1 MVRRLIAC
9 AVMALWL
16 VAAVPVAQAD
26 TGNIIEKQNEP
37 PSAADGW
44 QAGTCSEDEP
54 QPEPTV
60 FCSPETPG
68 RFFLTAGGHPPMGFT
83 QYIIQHEE
91 KNGGPFG
98 ILKPIKEPSAG
109 NPITIKTLRADLP
122 PGLTVNPQATPHCSL
137 AEFET
142 VKEIAPGV
150 FGRVPSCAPSTI
162 VGRDE
167 VTLVTNED
175 EVEVSPIKSPGLKV
189 PKGFVVKPGLETGT
203 RVPVYNL
210 VPNKGEPA
218 LLGFVIG
225 FKELI
230 FLKTDVSW
238 ESDYHE
244 AFTIDEPKPSHP
256 FSTLQNRLI
265 SFGRAGNGT
274 YLTNPTTCF
283 DQHEFERLYSTW
295 FRAESWLEPDPAGFP
310 NGSTPV
316 GAKVEDSSGNLSQQ
330 EGCETAPFKPT
341 VDVAPGTSEVD
352 SPAAAT
358 VTTKLP
364 FDPAKEGGEQ
374 QSQSHLRKAVVTLPA
389 GMGLNPSGSNGLVAC
404 TDAQFKKGV
413 RTYDNECPSASKI
426 GSAEITSPPL
436 ERPLKG
442 DIYVGTQ
449 NSNNP
454 ESGEQFRV
462 LVEAKEPEEGIAVRL
477 VGHTAANKTTGQ
489 LTTTFDE
496 QEVGPLAGKLPQGLP
511 QAPFEAVTLRF
522 DGPHLVLTSPPTC
535 SAADSSGQMEP
546 WARPGT
552 QVPVNSSFTLSSV
565 PGGGTCPTT
574 LAARKFAPSYTA
586 KSDSPKAGKYSPFR
600 VHIGRPDGQQ
610 EVKAVNVTLPKG
622 LTGNLSGIPYC
633 SASALDAAVSSTGA
647 AEKAKPSCS
656 SESAIGSASTVAGTG
671 DKAVTLGGTAY
682 LAGPYKGAPLSMAV
696 ITPAINGPF
705 DLGTVVVRV
714 ALNVNPKTA
723 QVNAVSDAIPDVFGG
738 VKLDLRSIDVNVDRS
753 KFMINPT
760 NCAAQATTGSI
771 NGGGG
776 DPANASAWSSYAVS
790 APFQA
795 SECNKLGFK
804 PKLHTRLFAKGNTNR
819 AKHPKLRAILEARN
833 GDANVLR
840 TALALPHALFLDQG
854 NIRTVCTRPQLASR
868 TCPKAAIYGHAEAKS
883 PLLSNKLKGP
893 VYLVSSSH
901 ELPDLVADLRGQVNI
916 QLYGVIS
923 SKNGGIKT
931 VFNNTP
937 DVPVKKFILRM
948 EGGKKHGLL
957 VNSTNLCKGKLSSVM
972 NMKGQNGKKV
982 KNNKLP
988 LKVNGC

>member
-1 MVRRLIAC
+1 MS
-9 AVMALWL
+9 LWL
-16 VAAVPVAQAD
+16 VAAVSVAQAD
-26 TGNIIEKQNEP
+26 TEDIIEKQNNP
-37 PSAADGW
+37 PSAKDGW
-44 QAGTCSEDEP
+44 QAGTCEEDEP
-54 QPEPTV
+54 PLEPTV

-68 RFFLTAGGHPPMGFT
+68 RFFVTAAGHPPMGFT

-98 ILKPIKEPSAG
+98 TLKPIKEPEAG
-109 NPITIKTLRADLP
+109 HPITIKTLRADLP
-122 PGLTVNPQATPHCSL
+122 PGLTVNPQATPHCTL

-142 VKEIAPGV
+142 VKEIAPSV
-150 FGRVPSCAPSTI
+150 FGRVPSCDPSTI

-175 EVEVSPIKSPGLKV
+175 EVEVSPIKNPGLKV

-210 VPNKGEPA
+210 VPNKDEPA
-218 LLGFVIG
+218 LLGFVVG

-244 AFTIDEPKPSHP
+244 AFTINEPEPSHP
-256 FSTLQNRLI
+256 FSTLQNRLV

-283 DQHEFERLYSTW
+283 SQNEFEHLYSTW
-295 FRAESWLEPDPAGFP
+295 FRAESWLEPDPVGFP

-316 GAKVEDSSGNLSQQ
+316 EAKVEDSSGNLLQQ
-330 EGCETAPFKPT
+330 TGCDTVPFTPT
-341 VDVAPGTSEVD
+341 VDVAAGTNSVD
-352 SPAAAT
+352 SPAAADV
-358 VTTKLP
+358 VTKVP
-364 FDPAKEGGEQ
+364 FDLPEAGKEQ
-374 QSQSHLRKAVVTLPA
+374 AQSHLRKAVVTLPE

-413 RTYDNECPSASKI
+413 RTYTNECPANSRI
-426 GSAEITSPPL
+426 GTATIDSPPL
-436 ERPLKG
+436 AKPLTG
-442 DIYVGTQ
+442 DIYVGEQ
-449 NSNNP
+449 RSEKP
-454 ESGEQFRV
+454 ESGEEFRI
-462 LVEAKEPEEGIAVRL
+462 LVEAKEPDEGVAVRL
-477 VGHTAANKTTGQ
+477 VGNTAANVKTGQ

-496 QEVGPLAGKLPQGLP
+496 QEIGPLAGKLPSGLP
-511 QAPFEAVTLRF
+511 QAPFKSVTLHF
-522 DGPHLVLTSPPTC
+522 DGSRAVLTSPPTC
-535 SAADSSGQMEP
+535 SAAETTAQMTP
-546 WARPGT
+546 WARPDS
-552 QVPVNSSFTLSSV
+552 PVATPPTSFTLSSD

-574 LAARKFAPSYTA
+574 LAGRKFTPPYTA
-586 KSDSPKAGKYSPFR
+586 KSDSTKAGAYSPFR
-600 VHIGRPDGQQ
+600 VNIGRPQGQQ
-610 EVKAVNVTLPKG
+610 ELKLVNVTLPKG

-633 SASALDAAVSSTGA
+633 SEESLAVAAASTGA
-647 AEKAKPSCS
+647 AEKATPSCS
-656 SESAIGSASTVAGTG
+656 DASKIGTTSTTAGTG
-671 DKAVTLGGTAY
+671 DHPVTLGGNAY

-696 ITPAINGPF
+696 ITPALSGPF

-738 VKLDLRSIDVNVDRS
+738 VKLDLRAIDVNVDRT
-753 KFMINPT
+753 KFMLNPT
-760 NCAAQATTGSI
+760 NCAAQATAGFL

-776 DPANASAWSSYAVS
+776 NPLDPAAWSSYAVS
-790 APFQA
+790 APHQA
-795 SECNKLGFK
+795 SQCNKLGFK

-819 AKHPKLRAILEARN
+819 AKHPKLRAILETRN

-840 TALALPHALFLDQG
+840 SALALPHALFLDQG
-854 NIRTVCTRPQLASR
+854 NIRTVCTKPQLASR
-868 TCPKAAIYGHAEAKS
+868 TCPKGAVYGHAEAKS
-883 PLLSNKLKGP
+883 PLLDKKLKGP

-937 DVPVKKFILRM
+937 DVAHGRRQEARAPGQLQESLQGQEAVFGDEPEGTERQEGQEQQAAAQGLGLRQ
-948 EGGKKHGLL
+948 EELTAG
-957 VNSTNLCKGKLSSVM
+957 
-972 NMKGQNGKKV
+972 
-982 KNNKLP
+982 
-988 LKVNGC
+988 